1 MDRSKAT
8 GRVAGSLW
16 AGLVILL
23 AAASVGAQELPFQTL
38 KVESATLPR
47 ERIFDAVIEAVKQAT
62 VSAQT
67 SGRVVKITVDVD
79 DYVEK
84 GAVIV
89 RFRDREQ
96 RARFVAA
103 EARYKEASAEF
114 KRVKEVYE
122 KKLVAR
128 AAFDKAE
135 AELKAAGAQLDQAR
149 EGLQNTVVRAPYSG
163 IVVKRHIEVGEVA
176 SVGQRLLTGLS
187 LESLRATTHVPQ
199 DIINQLRADGRARV
213 LLPGGDPRG
222 VAAESL
228 TISPY
233 ADPASHTF
241 QVRVNLPA
249 GQRGIYPGMFAKVA
263 FTVAEEQGLL
273 IPREAVAKR
282 SEVTAVYVVD
292 DQDRVSLR
300 QIRLGR
306 ILSDGKVTVLAG
318 LEAGTRISLDPLR
331 AAVYLGEQHGAAPN
345 E

>member
-1 MDRSKAT
+1 MNWNKAT
-8 GRVAGSLW
+8 GTAAGSVWL
-16 AGLVILL
+16 GLAMLL
-23 AAASVGAQELPFQTL
+23 VVGSVGAQELPFQTL
-38 KVESATLPR
+38 TVESVTLPR
-47 ERIFDAVIEAVKQAT
+47 ERMFDAVIEAVKQAT

-67 SGRVVKITVDVD
+67 AGRVVEIPVDVD

-84 GAVIV
+84 GSVIV
-89 RFRDREQ
+89 RFRDKEQ

-103 EARYKEASAEF
+103 EARYNEASAEF

-122 KKLVAR
+122 KKLVSR
-128 AAFDKAE
+128 AAYDKAE

-149 EGLQNTVVRAPYSG
+149 EGLENTVVRAPYSG
-163 IVVKRHIEVGEVA
+163 IVVERHIEVGEVA
-176 SVGQRLLTGLS
+176 AVGQRLLTGLS
-187 LESLRATTHVPQ
+187 LESLRATTQVPQ

-222 VAAESL
+222 VPAESL

-233 ADPASHTF
+233 ADPAAHTF

-249 GQRGIYPGMFAKVA
+249 GKRGIYPGMFAKVA

-273 IPREAVAKR
+273 IPSNAVAKR

-292 DQDRVSLR
+292 DDNQVSLR
-300 QIRLGR
+300 QIRIGR
-306 ILSDGKVTVLAG
+306 VLADGNVVVLAG
-318 LEAGTRISLDPLR
+318 LDAGTRVSLDPLR
-331 AAVYLGEQHGAAPN
+331 AAVLLGEQRGAMAN